1 VPHVVLVAV
10 LIGYLC
16 LGASILQAL
25 ETRTELV
32 VRSRK
37 LVRLN
42 NLIEN
47 YTAESWHIVQQ
58 TKGQISREEWGSL
71 FRDYMVSMAQE
82 VDDR

>member
-1 VPHVVLVAV
+1 MYLKIYKQINYSQYIKILVPHIVLVAV

-25 ETRTELV
+25 ETRTELL

-42 NLIEN
+42 NMIEN
-47 YTAESWHIVQQ
+47 FTAESWKIVRNFFFL
-58 TKGQISREEWGSL
+58 I
-71 FRDYMVSMAQE
+71 
-82 VDDR
+82 